1 MVGWKILTG
10 PWLRDPEGI
19 LVGNF
24 GTTSGWGNQKD
35 FLVGKRESEALGET
49 DGDVVEWIERGC
61 HLVKWMGPVL
71 VNV

>member
-35 FLVGKRESEALGET
+35 FWLENVKVKRSVKQMEMWSSGSKE
-49 DGDVVEWIERGC
+49 DVTWSNGWVRYW
-61 HLVKWMGPVL
+61 
-71 VNV
+71 